1 MGDLNVGEKD
11 ASALLERSEKAAE
24 AARRILERSG
34 VVAIWTEIG
43 AAGETDANWG
53 NAPVARN
60 VGIEKRAANG
70 FKAARRAR
78 RLDGERFSA

>member
-1 MGDLNVGEKD
+1 MRRVFLSFPLINLMAE
-11 ASALLERSEKAAE
+11 LISEAE
-24 AARRILERSG
+24 SG
-34 VVAIWTEIG
+34 RQAENFVEQ
-43 AAGETDANWG
+43 AGETDANWG

>member
-1 MGDLNVGEKD
+1 MD
-11 ASALLERSEKAAE
+11 ALTATSKRAFSCFFPLLISDGINIEGVKSGRQAE
-24 AARRILERSG
+24 NFVEQ
-34 VVAIWTEIG
+34 
-43 AAGETDANWG
+43 AGETDANWG